1 MTWGPMYMYYHCP
14 KCGLKFEYAV
24 DMIPDFGE
32 KFGYCPKCDVMGV
45 YEKDGARQPDDAD
58 YLEVE
63 YMSVGCSE
71 HDERTSELF

>member
-1 MTWGPMYMYYHCP
+1 MTWGPMYMYYH
-14 KCGLKFEYAV
+14 EYAV

-63 YMSVGCSE
+63 
-71 HDERTSELF
+71 

>member
-63 YMSVGCSE
+63 QMSVGCSE

>member
-32 KFGYCPKCDVMGV
+32 KFGYRPKCDVMGV

-63 YMSVGCSE
+63 
-71 HDERTSELF
+71 

>member
-32 KFGYCPKCDVMGV
+32 KFGYCPKCAVMGV
-45 YEKDGARQPDDAD
+45 YEKDGARHPDDAD
-58 YLEVE
+58 YSEVE
-63 YMSVGCSE
+63 KMSVGCSE
-71 HDERTSELF
+71 HGESISEMF

>member
-45 YEKDGARQPDDAD
+45 YEKCRSAVQNMTKGHQNYFEQP
-58 YLEVE
+58 YQ
-63 YMSVGCSE
+63 
-71 HDERTSELF
+71 

>member
-32 KFGYCPKCDVMGV
+32 KFGYCPK
-45 YEKDGARQPDDAD
+45 EKDGARQPDDAD

-63 YMSVGCSE
+63 
-71 HDERTSELF
+71 

>member
-14 KCGLKFEYAV
+14 KCGVKFEYAV

-63 YMSVGCSE
+63 
-71 HDERTSELF
+71 

>member
-1 MTWGPMYMYYHCP
+1 MTWGPMFMYYHCP

-24 DMIPDFGE
+24 DLILEFGE
-32 KFGYCPKCDVMGV
+32 KFGHCPKCDVMGV

-63 YMSVGCSE
+63 
-71 HDERTSELF
+71 

>member
-1 MTWGPMYMYYHCP
+1 MTWGPMFMYYHCP

-24 DMIPDFGE
+24 DLIPEFG
-32 KFGYCPKCDVMGV
+32 VMGV

-63 YMSVGCSE
+63 
-71 HDERTSELF
+71 